1 MGGAHPR
8 LSVPDFTDLKRSVC
22 LDHKT
27 PMRKNDFTLGMLLRL
42 GRVHR
47 YGTAP

>member
-1 MGGAHPR
+1 MRGAHPR

-47 YGTAP
+47 YATAP